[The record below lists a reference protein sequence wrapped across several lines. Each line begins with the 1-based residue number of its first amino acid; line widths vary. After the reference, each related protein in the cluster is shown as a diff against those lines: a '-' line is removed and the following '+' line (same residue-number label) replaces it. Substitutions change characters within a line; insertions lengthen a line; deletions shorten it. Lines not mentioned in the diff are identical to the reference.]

1 MVNGAEGAGSFDEL
15 NELVVASLQPL
26 KAEGASKSRAE
37 GEGRARRV
45 EVEDRDRR
53 RRDGCGGRKGGKVC
67 GCGGNQRGERRAKVG
82 GKGTCCSGGETERGK
97 RKTKE
102 GRRRGDVTRKCN
114 RHINGVSLM

>member
-1 MVNGAEGAGSFDEL
+1 MVDGAEGVESLDEL
-15 NELVVASLQPL
+15 DELVVASLQPL

-45 EVEDRDRR
+45 EVEDRGRR
-53 RRDGCGGRKGGKVC
+53 RRDGCGGIRREKVC
-67 GCGGNQRGERRAKVG
+67 GCGGNQRGEGRAKVG
-82 GKGTCCSGGETERGK
+82 GKGTRCSGGETERAE

-102 GRRRGDVTRKCN
+102 GRRRGDATRRCN